1 MSEVKK
7 QLDQIEQLELQNII
21 AYYRNRVD
29 AFDKDRQ
36 TFYEKLEHV
45 RLTQELVH
53 KTEWELRK
61 RQEEKFAL

>member
-1 MSEVKK
+1 M
-7 QLDQIEQLELQNII
+7 LARII

-36 TFYEKLEHV
+36 AFYHKLDQI
-45 RLTQELVH
+45 RMRQELTH

-61 RQEEKFAL
+61 RTEERYALQTALD